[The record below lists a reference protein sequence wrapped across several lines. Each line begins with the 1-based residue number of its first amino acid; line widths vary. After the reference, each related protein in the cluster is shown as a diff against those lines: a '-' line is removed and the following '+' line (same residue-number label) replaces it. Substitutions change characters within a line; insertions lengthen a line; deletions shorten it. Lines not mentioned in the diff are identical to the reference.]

1 MVLLCFATVSRFW
14 LVQTCWN
21 EPWSAF
27 AMLIFVKEETRRDRD
42 WSSAAV
48 FELQSHHF
56 CKMPRNQWNY
66 VAIQMPRLDT
76 TGTQGRWGRS
86 RFLQDSGRMCVGSLR
101 EDWRCWKR
109 WKCWNATWMICHP
122 TGQKRRMM
130 ARVAFLRM
138 FIQICKD
145 FRRPDLIKKDLARTG
160 SAFKQSTVG
169 PFTSIHYLSSFW
181 AHLSVFQHLETLP
194 LPSANIIGIILASQ
208 FSEPT
213 VCSSRQSRRPSS
225 GAGTYLGQQRLKM
238 VGDGWSMVR

>member
-1 MVLLCFATVSRFW
+1 
-14 LVQTCWN
+14 
-21 EPWSAF
+21 
-27 AMLIFVKEETRRDRD
+27 
-42 WSSAAV
+42 
-48 FELQSHHF
+48 
-56 CKMPRNQWNY
+56 
-66 VAIQMPRLDT
+66 
-76 TGTQGRWGRS
+76 
-86 RFLQDSGRMCVGSLR
+86 
-101 EDWRCWKR
+101 
-109 WKCWNATWMICHP
+109 
-122 TGQKRRMM
+122 
-130 ARVAFLRM
+130 M